1 VRYLKLQGELKKVV
15 KRREELGKLLPQLRK
30 QKSPDAPK
38 VQEELNVTGRRL
50 TEISTAKKACFL
62 WRVDCAQPH
71 SLILAGNTLFAGG
84 NDEVAAYSTI
94 DRKQIWT
101 AKVNGAALGLAVAH
115 GRLLVSTDKGAIHCF
130 TAK

>member
-1 VRYLKLQGELKKVV
+1 
-15 KRREELGKLLPQLRK
+15 
-30 QKSPDAPK
+30 
-38 VQEELNVTGRRL
+38 
-50 TEISTAKKACFL
+50 
-62 WRVDCAQPH
+62 VDCAQPH

>member
-1 VRYLKLQGELKKVV
+1 
-15 KRREELGKLLPQLRK
+15 LRK

-50 TEISTAKKACFL
+50 TEISAAMKACFL
-62 WRVDCAQPH
+62 WRAACAQPH

-84 NDEVAAYSTI
+84 NDEVVAYSTI
-94 DRKQIWT
+94 DGKQIWS
-101 AKVNGAALGLAVAH
+101 AKVKGAALGLAVAH